1 MWRDAPLW
9 PHGAGSVRAMTRP
22 TSDPEAGGPSRPD
35 AGGPDAGSR
44 GGHARLEAID
54 LLRGLVI
61 ALMVLDH
68 VRDFVHA
75 GRHRSALDLATT
87 TPALFATRWVTHL
100 CAPTFVF
107 LAGASAWMQRAR
119 GRRDLPRFLATR
131 GLWFIALEATV
142 LTAGW
147 QFWRPRL
154 LFLQV
159 MWAIGASMLAL
170 SALCRLPARV
180 VLAVG
185 AAIVAGHNLLDP
197 IEPARLG
204 PLGPLW
210 TALHEG
216 GELAA
221 WPVRV
226 RVAYPVLPWV
236 GVMALGFGA
245 GPVFTLDA
253 AARRRWLTRVG
264 ASMLAAFALLR
275 ALDGYGDPGR
285 WRAHDAPWKT
295 AGDVLDVQ
303 KYPPSLLYV
312 LVTLGPA
319 LLALPWLERA
329 RGAVARQLVVFGR
342 VPLFVYVTHIYLAH
356 TLAVLI
362 AWAMGVPPG
371 ANVNALYAPTPA
383 ADAWGL
389 SLPATYAVWALV
401 VALLARP
408 ARWFAGLKARRRDWW
423 LGYL

>member
-1 MWRDAPLW
+1 
-9 PHGAGSVRAMTRP
+9 MTPRR
-22 TSDPEAGGPSRPD
+22 SDPGRSRLD
-35 AGGPDAGSR
+35 
-44 GGHARLEAID
+44 AID

-61 ALMVLDH
+61 VLMVLDH
-68 VRDFVHA
+68 VRDFVHV
-75 GRHRSALDLATT
+75 GRHRGALDLATT
-87 TPALFATRWVTHL
+87 TPALFATRWVTHV

-107 LAGASAWMQRAR
+107 LAGVSAWLQRAR
-119 GRRDLPRFLATR
+119 GKPGLPRFLATR
-131 GLWFIALEATV
+131 GLWLIVLEATV

-159 MWAIGASMLAL
+159 MWAIGVAMLAL
-170 SALCRLPARV
+170 AGLCRLPARV

-185 AAIVAGHNLLDP
+185 AVIVAGHNLLDP
-197 IEPARLG
+197 VGPAHLG

-216 GELAA
+216 GVLVAE
-221 WPVRV
+221 PVRV

-245 GPVFTLDA
+245 GPVFALDA
-253 AARRRWLTRVG
+253 PLRRRWLTRAGV
-264 ASMLAAFALLR
+264 LAVVAFVLLR
-275 ALDGYGDPGR
+275 ALDAYGDPGHWQR
-285 WRAHDAPWKT
+285 HETPWKT
-295 AGDVLDVQ
+295 LGDLVDVQ

-312 LVTLGPA
+312 LMTLGPA

-329 RGAVARQLVVFGR
+329 RGPVAGVLVSFGR
-342 VPLFVYVTHIYLAH
+342 VPLFVYVAHIFVAH
-356 TLAVLI
+356 ALAVLI
-362 AWAMGVPPG
+362 AWAMGVPVA
-371 ANVNALYAPTPA
+371 ANVNALYAPTA
-383 ADAWGL
+383 ASDAWGL

-401 VALLARP
+401 VGLLVAP